1 MQAAQHA
8 NGADATGSSS
18 RAAHSLSL
26 GALGEEAMVIPQLGT
41 LRAVEP
47 RTMWPDEAAH
57 FTPWLARPD
66 SIKSL
71 GEAIGLEL
79 EVEHTE
85 MAVGPFAADIL
96 ARDSATGDYVIIENQ
111 LARTNHDHLG
121 KAITYA
127 AFLGATTIVWVAPM
141 FTDEHRKALDWLN
154 DNSVDTL
161 SFFGVQ
167 IELWAIDSSN
177 PAVRFNVVSRP
188 TSLVRRATLQGSA
201 DLSPTRQLQLE
212 WWTAFRD
219 ALITAKALPSTQ
231 TPRPQYWYNIALGRS
246 GFFLSATANV
256 DEGKLGMRV
265 YLMNRNGGDNALAQL
280 MESRAAIEAE
290 LGESLIWNPNPEAS
304 DKVIVLQRAADLH
317 AKERWPEYLQWMVQA
332 AVRMR
337 KVFGPRVRDL
347 QVEATSPAL
356 IGLESAGV

>member
-1 MQAAQHA
+1 MKNQTSQ
-8 NGADATGSSS
+8 T
-18 RAAHSLSL
+18 
-26 GALGEEAMVIPQLGT
+26 LGT

-47 RTMWPDEAAH
+47 RTMWPDEAAD
-57 FTPWLARPD
+57 FTPWLAREEN
-66 SIKSL
+66 ILAL
-71 GEAIGLEL
+71 GRAIGLEL

-96 ARDSATGDYVIIENQ
+96 ARDSATGNYVIIENQ
-111 LARTNHDHLG
+111 LAKTNHDHLG

-127 AFLGATTIVWVAPM
+127 AFLGASTIVWVAPA

-167 IELWAIDSSN
+167 VELWAIDSSN
-177 PAVRFNVVSRP
+177 PAVRFNVLSRP
-188 TSLVRRATLQGSA
+188 TSLVRRSTLQSTA

-219 ALITAKALPSTQ
+219 ALIAAKALPSTQ

-256 DEGKLGMRV
+256 DEGRIGIRA
-265 YLMNRNGGDNALAQL
+265 YLMGRYGGDSALAQL
-280 MESRAAIEAE
+280 IESRESIEHE
-290 LGESLIWNPNPEAS
+290 LGEQLVWNPNPEAS
-304 DKVIVLQRAADLH
+304 DKVIVLQRSADLK
-317 AKERWPEYLQWMVQA
+317 AKGQWPEYLKWMVQST
-332 AVRMR
+332 VKMR
-337 KVFGPRVRDL
+337 RVFGPRVKTL
-347 QVEATSPAL
+347 QVDAPLA
-356 IGLESAGV
+356 GAADADQMSA